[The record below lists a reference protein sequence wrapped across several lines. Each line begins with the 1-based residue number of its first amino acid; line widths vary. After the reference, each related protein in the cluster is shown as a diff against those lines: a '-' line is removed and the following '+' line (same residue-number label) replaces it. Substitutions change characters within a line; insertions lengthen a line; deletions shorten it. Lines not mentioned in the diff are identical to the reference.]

1 VTDLSTL
8 SHAARRRFV
17 KDYSLPIQVVP
28 DPHFAYLLDLYEPFF
43 GSRTKLGLLI
53 DEIRDSGSEE
63 AFFVRAN
70 RLSDAVIKAVRDT
83 PAYQFLSEDH
93 LADYDIGP
101 STFAADSLYHPDND
115 GRAIIAVDLVKANF
129 QAMRYLAALAGIH
142 VVGAEP
148 VEMVRAA
155 VPHVLAEQ
163 IPDPHRHPHLGVAG
177 YLPRDTD
184 GTDPQ
189 NSQKS
194 HGRSLHP
201 AGALI
206 GLLRGER
213 WLI

>member
-1 VTDLSTL
+1 VGEVGEIVAGFGRGPPRDVAEHVVVPRQVQGVEIFDTDLEAVSRDGVGMVGEMNEPRPRRQQVVVQRF
-8 SHAARRRFV
+8 HHPGRAAVRV
-17 KDYSLPIQVVP
+17 VVP
-28 DPHFAYLLDLYEPFF
+28 DL
-43 GSRTKLGLLI
+43 T
-53 DEIRDSGSEE
+53 
-63 AFFVRAN
+63 
-70 RLSDAVIKAVRDT
+70 
-83 PAYQFLSEDH
+83 
-93 LADYDIGP
+93 
-101 STFAADSLYHPDND
+101 
-115 GRAIIAVDLVKANF
+115 
-129 QAMRYLAALAGIH
+129 
-142 VVGAEP
+142 
-148 VEMVRAA
+148 
-155 VPHVLAEQ
+155 EQ